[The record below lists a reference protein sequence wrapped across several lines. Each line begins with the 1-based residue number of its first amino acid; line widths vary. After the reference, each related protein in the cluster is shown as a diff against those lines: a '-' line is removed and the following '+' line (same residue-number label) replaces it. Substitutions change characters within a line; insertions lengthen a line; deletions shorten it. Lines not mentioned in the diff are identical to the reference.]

1 MAGKSLNKVTLIG
14 HVGKDPELKYTGSG
28 LAVASFT
35 LATNDRRKDKSG
47 EWTEHTE
54 WHNITVWDKLAEI
67 CNQYAKKGKQIYLEG
82 RLQTDTYE
90 KEGQKHYSTKIIAS
104 DVILLGGGDGQRQG
118 GGGYQSSG
126 SSNYGGSRP
135 APSAQSLPEPDFE
148 PAPADDL
155 PF

>member
-14 HVGKDPELKYTGSG
+14 HVGRDPELKYTGSG

-104 DVILLGGGDGQRQG
+104 DVILLGGGGGQGDGQ
-118 GGGYQSSG
+118 GYQRSG
-126 SSNYGGSRP
+126 SSYGGGASRP

-148 PAPADDL
+148 PAPSDDL